1 MSGRRLT
8 WLLDGGAGDTILD
21 APAAQRLDS
30 RPELAAQIRSRQ
42 APYAAH
48 QPFREADSPEK

>member
-1 MSGRRLT
+1 MAARAIRYSIRKDARVV
-8 WLLDGGAGDTILD
+8 D